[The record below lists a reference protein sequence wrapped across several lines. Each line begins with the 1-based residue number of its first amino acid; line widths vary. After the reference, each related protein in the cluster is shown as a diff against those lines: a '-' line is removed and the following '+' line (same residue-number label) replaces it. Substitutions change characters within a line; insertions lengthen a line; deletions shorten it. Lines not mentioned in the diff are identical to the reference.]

1 MKRRVFLKGTLT
13 GMVAGAGMR
22 LGTGHRQ
29 TVSAAVETGRDMNL
43 PADGYRPPD
52 WLRYIRPVY
61 FDGYTAP
68 LYPSIKHFHAKRL
81 VDITLK
87 LGGDTLRFQPI
98 GYRAYF
104 PSKAFPVF
112 SELGNRDLI
121 NEVSQECRKA
131 GLHLYCY
138 TGYGMI
144 IMDLDLIQQHPEFS
158 DWVLRDIHGEPYGV
172 ETEYGV
178 KYSYKICITG
188 DAYRQAMRT
197 TVRELCEHDT
207 DGVYFDCPSNYRGV
221 CFCDSCRTNF
231 KKFSG
236 MDLERLGNVL
246 DVYSLPRDVDMAALV
261 AWFEWANKL
270 TKEDL
275 LDFRKI
281 IHCAGKFMLCHNGAT
296 WRGASLPLQYR
307 IPEGFMVEYHDQT
320 YQRLVGALMGASMA
334 RPARKLAMAYMGSY
348 DVSTDDQPSHS
359 KPWAVHMADIEDSD
373 EIRMEGFANLAGGSI
388 PIYACANRL
397 YFGIGSGS
405 AEAAQEVF
413 RVVRRAEPI
422 LKDSVP
428 VPYVGI
434 VPTWEALQLW
444 RTRRRSWNMMMTESL
459 ALVLLDS
466 HISFDVNPNTEMTA
480 DWLQRQRVVALCGAS
495 ALKDE
500 DVRLLADWVSAG
512 GGLLATYDSGLYTA
526 HGEPRKDGGA
536 LKDLL
541 DVEMKGEPP
550 EGQADCFYRVKA
562 DHPALGEYGKSSVVM
577 GDARLAP
584 VEVRDGATLLAD
596 CWNLQMEQVRGPA
609 IVAKTLGKGRT
620 IYISGSLEAHYPSSR
635 VASLQKMLV
644 SIIRYLAGDAPVPFQ
659 MSAPRGV
666 YGVLRESANGDLALW
681 VLANV
686 GFKDASIGRMRQD
699 FLPVHDVEV
708 RVLVPEGRQARSVE
722 LIRAKRSIPFKVDG
736 KYAVASIP
744 TVHIAELVHWKLA

>member
-246 DVYSLPRDVDMAALV
+246 
-261 AWFEWANKL
+261 
-270 TKEDL
+270 
-275 LDFRKI
+275 
-281 IHCAGKFMLCHNGAT
+281 
-296 WRGASLPLQYR
+296 
-307 IPEGFMVEYHDQT
+307 
-320 YQRLVGALMGASMA
+320 
-334 RPARKLAMAYMGSY
+334 
-348 DVSTDDQPSHS
+348 
-359 KPWAVHMADIEDSD
+359 
-373 EIRMEGFANLAGGSI
+373 
-388 PIYACANRL
+388 
-397 YFGIGSGS
+397 
-405 AEAAQEVF
+405 
-413 RVVRRAEPI
+413 
-422 LKDSVP
+422 
-428 VPYVGI
+428 
-434 VPTWEALQLW
+434 
-444 RTRRRSWNMMMTESL
+444 
-459 ALVLLDS
+459 
-466 HISFDVNPNTEMTA
+466 
-480 DWLQRQRVVALCGAS
+480 
-495 ALKDE
+495 
-500 DVRLLADWVSAG
+500 
-512 GGLLATYDSGLYTA
+512 
-526 HGEPRKDGGA
+526 
-536 LKDLL
+536 
-541 DVEMKGEPP
+541 
-550 EGQADCFYRVKA
+550 
-562 DHPALGEYGKSSVVM
+562 
-577 GDARLAP
+577 
-584 VEVRDGATLLAD
+584 
-596 CWNLQMEQVRGPA
+596 
-609 IVAKTLGKGRT
+609 
-620 IYISGSLEAHYPSSR
+620 
-635 VASLQKMLV
+635 
-644 SIIRYLAGDAPVPFQ
+644 
-659 MSAPRGV
+659 
-666 YGVLRESANGDLALW
+666 
-681 VLANV
+681 
-686 GFKDASIGRMRQD
+686 
-699 FLPVHDVEV
+699 
-708 RVLVPEGRQARSVE
+708 VPE
-722 LIRAKRSIPFKVDG
+722 
-736 KYAVASIP
+736 ASR
-744 TVHIAELVHWKLA
+744 E